1 MWSVIPPEMKDL
13 TTLENLKRK
22 LKSCG
27 KKLNLVQF
35 DKGQAATTLTDS
47 RYKYF
52 SNERTQTLYLF
63 CFP

>member
-13 TTLENLKRK
+13 KTLENFKWK

-35 DKGQAATTLTDS
+35 DKGQVATIFTDS
-47 RYKYF
+47 RYKCF
-52 SNERTQTLYLF
+52 SSE
-63 CFP
+63 